1 MAAVINCSPVRVMQ
15 VGNIVLVQLAN
26 KADAAALKAALD
38 EAHLVQEDPAEFWHR
53 HWRRHAEADNPSGVA
68 ITPE

>member
-26 KADAAALKAALD
+26 KADAAALKTAFD
-38 EAHLVQEDPAEFWHR
+38 EAHLVQEDPAEF
-53 HWRRHAEADNPSGVA
+53 RRRYMAANGINEAG
-68 ITPE
+68 IQPE